1 MSVNIKNVKLGEG
14 TTKICVPI
22 IGKTVDEICQE
33 AMEISNIQADIVEWR
48 VDFYE
53 DVMSTSKVLEVILRL
68 VEILKD
74 KPVLFTFRTKV
85 EGGEKDIDES
95 AYINLV
101 KEVIN
106 QNVVGAVDVE
116 LFKGENV
123 LEQIATYANSY
134 DVKVIAS
141 NRDFNKTPDKEE
153 IKRRLLLMKDKG
165 AHVSKMA
172 VMPQSEADVLTLLS
186 ATEEV
191 SRENENITVITM
203 SMGKL
208 GVISRLGG
216 GVFGSAMTFGARNE
230 ASASAPGQIE
240 VGELKGILDTI
251 ENK

>member
-123 LEQIATYANSY
+123 LEQIAAYANGY

-141 NRDFNKTPDKEE
+141 NHDFNKTPDKEE
-153 IKRRLLLMKDKG
+153 IKRRLLLM
-165 AHVSKMA
+165 
-172 VMPQSEADVLTLLS
+172 
-186 ATEEV
+186 
-191 SRENENITVITM
+191 RCINI
-203 SMGKL
+203 
-208 GVISRLGG
+208 
-216 GVFGSAMTFGARNE
+216 
-230 ASASAPGQIE
+230 
-240 VGELKGILDTI
+240 
-251 ENK
+251 